1 MEQKLLHKLFS
12 GKATSSELSHIRR
25 WVNESEANRKTFF
38 RERALFDAIQLN
50 DTLYKQPAH
59 KLSFTLFK
67 WIGGIAAAVII
78 ALFAL
83 NSINGFRLSE
93 TPEPIAFNTIKVPA
107 GQRVELTLA
116 DGTHVWLNARS
127 ELSYPT
133 VFDAKKR
140 EVTLKGKAFFNVA
153 KNPDKK
159 FVVNAGRCELE
170 VLGTQFNVEAYE
182 DDEFSAALMCGSLKV
197 TDKSQPDESVL
208 LTPNNAVSLNDDQL
222 EVTPITDFSPYSWR
236 EGLIVFKEI
245 RFKELMKE
253 LEKNFGVRIIIENS
267 RLDQYACSGKL
278 RISDGID
285 AALHALQQDAHF
297 TFERENGTEIHIK

>member
-12 GKATSSELSHIRR
+12 GKATSSELSQIRR

-50 DTLYKQPAH
+50 DRLYKQPAH

-140 EVTLKGKAFFNVA
+140 EVTLKGEAFFNVA

-170 VLGTQFNVEAYE
+170 VLGTQFNVEA
-182 DDEFSAALMCGSLKV
+182 
-197 TDKSQPDESVL
+197 
-208 LTPNNAVSLNDDQL
+208 
-222 EVTPITDFSPYSWR
+222 
-236 EGLIVFKEI
+236 
-245 RFKELMKE
+245 
-253 LEKNFGVRIIIENS
+253 
-267 RLDQYACSGKL
+267 
-278 RISDGID
+278 
-285 AALHALQQDAHF
+285 
-297 TFERENGTEIHIK
+297 